1 MIVVDT
7 SVWVDYFNGT
17 QTPQTDILDDML
29 GQQVIVIGDL
39 IYTEV
44 LQGFNADSDFQKT
57 RQLLDTLVFREM
69 VGREIALKSARTA
82 GSEVNI
88 MRGGI
93 CSGCPAQS
101 CGSTN
106 IGCAISRAWIARLA
120 GRITATTGTFGRAV
134 TCRGV
139 ARISS

>member
-44 LQGFNADSDFQKT
+44 LQGFNSDNDFQKA

-69 VGREIALKSARTA
+69 VGRGIALKSAGNYRFL
-82 GSEVNI
+82 
-88 MRGGI
+88 RQQGI
-93 CSGCPAQS
+93 
-101 CGSTN
+101 TVRKTIDVI
-106 IGCAISRAWIARLA
+106 IGTYCIENNMALLHADKDFDALETHL
-120 GRITATTGTFGRAV
+120 GLQV
-134 TCRGV
+134 V
-139 ARISS
+139 K

>member
-17 QTPQTDILDDML
+17 QTPQTDILDSIL

-44 LQGFNADSDFQKT
+44 LQGFNSDNDFHKA

-69 VGREIALKSARTA
+69 VGREIALKSAGNYRFLRQQGITVRKTIDVII
-82 GSEVNI
+82 GTYCIENNI
-88 MRGGI
+88 DILHADKDFDALEMHLGLQI
-93 CSGCPAQS
+93 
-101 CGSTN
+101 
-106 IGCAISRAWIARLA
+106 
-120 GRITATTGTFGRAV
+120 V
-134 TCRGV
+134 K
-139 ARISS
+139 